1 MEITRREVEGLGA
14 LRSDQ
19 WPIVSLYLRV
29 DKEHV
34 TDDHYSIRLKNLLR
48 ELEQAKVQI
57 GLTRAQAVA
66 VDEDI
71 ERIRE
76 FFRDHG
82 DEFGQGVALFASSRA
97 GIWRVYHVPREVGNE
112 ADLDF
117 RPVIGRLVRVV
128 EFFEPVCTC
137 LISRDRARIFSGHL
151 AVFREVAVRLDEEV
165 PGQHGQGGWSQARFA
180 RHIEDHVRQHFQR
193 VGQVLFQL
201 FEQEPFRFLVVAG
214 PEEVVMDFVDGLHP
228 YLRERYVGSFNCL
241 MESTAK
247 QVQEETKRIITAW
260 QRQERERYL
269 DLVLEEALSQDMAVV
284 GLDRVVEVVQMRNV
298 NALVIDDS
306 LSAPG
311 KYCLRCGALQA
322 IGSDVT
328 ECQFCGGPVRAR
340 QNIVPEV
347 YAEAYRQNANLVFLT
362 EPDLRARLQ
371 PYGGIGAILRYRIG
385 APTTA

>member
-1 MEITRREVEGLGA
+1 MEITRREVEELGA

-19 WPIVSLYLRV
+19 WPVVSLYLRV

-48 ELEQAKVQI
+48 ELEQTKEQI

-97 GIWRVYHVPREVGNE
+97 GLWRVYHVPREVGNE

-128 EFFEPVCTC
+128 ESFEPVCTC
-137 LISRDRARIFSGHL
+137 LISRDRARIFTGHL

-180 RHIEDHVRQHFQR
+180 RHIEEHVRQHFQR

-201 FEQEPFRFLVVAG
+201 FEQEPFRFLIVAG
-214 PEEVVMDFVDGLHP
+214 PDEVVRDFVDGLHP

-241 MESTAK
+241 MEATTK
-247 QVQEETKRIITAW
+247 QVQEETKRIISAW

-284 GLDRVVEVVQMRNV
+284 GLDRVVEVVQIRNV

-306 LSAPG
+306 LSVPG

-322 IGSDVT
+322 IGSDVS
-328 ECQFCGGPVRAR
+328 ECPFCGGPVRAR

-347 YAEAYRQNANLVFLT
+347 YAEAYRQNANLVFIT
-362 EPDLRARLQ
+362 EPDLRERLQ
-371 PYGGIGAILRYRIG
+371 PYGGVGAILRYRIG
-385 APTTA
+385 ALTTA

>member
-1 MEITRREVEGLGA
+1 M
-14 LRSDQ
+14 
-19 WPIVSLYLRV
+19 
-29 DKEHV
+29 
-34 TDDHYSIRLKNLLR
+34 LR
-48 ELEQAKVQI
+48 ELEQAKEQI
-57 GLTRAQAVA
+57 GLTRAQVVA

-97 GIWRVYHVPREVGNE
+97 SLWRVYHVPREVGNE

-180 RHIEDHVRQHFQR
+180 RHIEEHVRQHFQR

-214 PEEVVMDFVDGLHP
+214 PDEVVRDFVDGLHP
-228 YLRERYVGSFNCL
+228 YLRERYVGSFNSL

-247 QVQEETKRIITAW
+247 QVQEETKRIISAW

-298 NALVIDDS
+298 NAMVIDDS
-306 LSAPG
+306 LSVPG

>member
-1 MEITRREVEGLGA
+1 MEITRREVEELGA

-19 WPIVSLYLRV
+19 WPVVSLYLRV

-48 ELEQAKVQI
+48 ELEQTKEQI

-97 GIWRVYHVPREVGNE
+97 GLWRVYHVPREVGNE

-128 EFFEPVCTC
+128 ESFEPVCTC
-137 LISRDRARIFSGHL
+137 LISRDRARIFTGHL

-180 RHIEDHVRQHFQR
+180 RHIEEHVRQHFQR

-201 FEQEPFRFLVVAG
+201 FEQEPFRFLIVAG
-214 PEEVVMDFVDGLHP
+214 PDEVVRDFVDGLHP

-241 MESTAK
+241 MEATTK
-247 QVQEETKRIITAW
+247 QVQEETKRIISAW

-284 GLDRVVEVVQMRNV
+284 GLDRVVEVVQIRNV

-306 LSAPG
+306 LSVPG

-322 IGSDVT
+322 IGSDVS

-347 YAEAYRQNANLVFLT
+347 YAEAYRQNANLVFIT
-362 EPDLRARLQ
+362 EPDLRERLQ
-371 PYGGIGAILRYRIG
+371 PYGGVGAILRYRIG
-385 APTTA
+385 ALTTA